1 MSYESAEVCRVILT
15 RVYSKRLYN
24 TIRDIIN
31 LILESKKIRLLRDA
45 KRCLG
50 FLIYR
55 NEFGVSH
62 PGCFPFQTRHF
73 SLVHH
78 VFSVCGVLI
87 FSVFTEAVRDTGKTL
102 IDL

>member
-62 PGCFPFQTRHF
+62 PGCFPFQTRHY
-73 SLVHH
+73 SL

-87 FSVFTEAVRDTGKTL
+87 FSVFTEAVRDTGIVL
-102 IDL
+102 